1 MKIFIR
7 EIRKYTK
14 NFDLFGK
21 EPDLYYKGKS
31 KKTSWMGRSFTKL
44 YLLSYLSFLIY
55 KITRLIGK
63 SDITFYDT
71 FTYSSEPPKI
81 KITNENFY
89 GGFALQDPKTYD
101 VFIDEGIY
109 FPKASFRKAEKKG
122 DKFQWNIMDLELEP
136 CKIEKFGSSFQETF
150 KRKRLNN
157 LYCFKN
163 MDFILE
169 GHFTYELYSFF
180 YIQFF
185 PCVNSTENKKCK
197 PLEIIDYYL
206 KNTFVSFQWQDIKLT
221 PKNYSYPIIARDAD
235 IYSTVGKKMFKE
247 IHAYFQI
254 VNIET
259 YLDFLGFDDF
269 DHVKTDTYLKFD
281 ELITMNNIIENN
293 IYETGES
300 FCDFTLK
307 LSENIR
313 VERRTFTK
321 LITILGDI
329 GGLMEILFTFLN
341 IISSL
346 SVNILYEISLVN
358 NIFDFNINKKLI
370 ILKEKKNQ
378 KGNTTINN
386 DIQRISINKNLERNL
401 SSQNSISENED
412 GNEKKNN
419 EEDSNPKKTKLNSN
433 SENLLYT
440 NIERQK
446 SRLRADSNCA
456 LNPNNNVNN
465 FRILSLSKRNN
476 NKTYDYGEVIINKCN
491 TNIKDGNNQSK
502 ENIISKIKIKRRS
515 IYCGFLFIRRRKT
528 VENVLLDEG
537 MNVIKEKLDI
547 FNIFDIVYRSEK
559 IHEKLIKQE
568 IFEMS
573 DECKKNLLS
582 VNNKLQ

>member
-1 MKIFIR
+1 MILWIR
-7 EIRKYTK
+7 KIRKYTK
-14 NFDLFGK
+14 KFDLFGK
-21 EPDLYYKGKS
+21 EPDLYYKGKP
-31 KKTSWMGRSFTKL
+31 KKTSWVGRSFTKL
-44 YLLSYLSFLIY
+44 YFLSYLSFLIY
-55 KITRLIGK
+55 KIVRLIRK

-71 FTYSSEPPKI
+71 FAYSSEPPKV

-89 GGFALQDPKTYD
+89 GGFALQDPETYD

-109 FPKASFRKAEKKG
+109 IPKAYFRKAEKKG
-122 DKFQWNIMDLELEP
+122 DKFQWNTVELELEP
-136 CKIEKFGSSFQETF
+136 CKIEKFGSSFQEIF
-150 KRKRLNN
+150 KTKRLNN

-169 GHFTYELYSFF
+169 GHFTYEHYSFF
-180 YIQFF
+180 YIQFL

-197 PLEIIDYYL
+197 PLEKIDYYL

-221 PKNYSYPIIARDAD
+221 PNNYSYPIIARDAD
-235 IYSTVGKKMFKE
+235 IYTTVGKKMFKE

-254 VNIET
+254 VKIET
-259 YLDFLGFDDF
+259 DLDFIGFDEF
-269 DHVKTDTYLKFD
+269 EHIKTDIYLKYD
-281 ELITMNNIIENN
+281 ELVIMSNIKENN

-358 NIFDFNINKKLI
+358 NIFDFNIKNQLI

-386 DIQRISINKNLERNL
+386 GIQKISIVKNLERNL
-401 SSQNSISENED
+401 SSQNSIF
-412 GNEKKNN
+412 GNEEGNGNKNY
-419 EEDSNPKKTKLNSN
+419 EEDSNPKKTKFSSN

-446 SRLRADSNCA
+446 SRLRADSNYA
-456 LNPNNNVNN
+456 LNLNFNNLKL
-465 FRILSLSKRNN
+465 LSLKRNT
-476 NKTYDYGEVIINKCN
+476 NKIGEQGETIINKCT
-491 TNIKDGNNQSK
+491 TNIKDGNYQNK
-502 ENIISKIKIKRRS
+502 ENIISKIKIKRAL
-515 IYCGFLFIRRRKT
+515 IYCGFLCIRKRKT

-537 MNVIKEKLDI
+537 MNIIKEKLDI
-547 FNIFDIVYRSEK
+547 FNIFDKIYRIEK
-559 IHEKLIKQE
+559 FHEKLIKQE

-573 DECKKNLLS
+573 NECKKKLLS
-582 VNNKLQ
+582 INNKL